1 MLNEDERRAS
11 RPSSRTAP
19 SVAIIRGWES
29 SSNSI
34 KIWNLP
40 LTTHTQSRL
49 RAYVIGLL
57 VAVAFLG
64 GCASVTAPANPRDP
78 LEPLNRGIYSFNEHV
93 DGLVLKPAAELYRL
107 LLPPIARTG
116 VSNFF
121 SNINDVLV
129 ALNNLLQGKVQ
140 NAASDVGRVAVNSTI
155 GVLGFID
162 VATKM
167 GLEKHD
173 EDFGQTLGYWGVGDG
188 PYLVLPFFGPSN
200 FRDAI
205 GRIPDYYADPVT
217 YVDPSHDRNILWG
230 IRIVNRRA
238 ELLGA
243 SRVLEAAAL
252 DPYEFVRD
260 AYLQR
265 RRNLIYDGNPPREDF
280 DDEKDE
286 KNEKDGKKPQAR
298 APQRPGPTISRAM
311 QGMEEPVYSVLVSG
325 EPLTPAEE
333 EAQRA
338 QAPLPPASST
348 TLAAAVK

>member
-1 MLNEDERRAS
+1 MKYD
-11 RPSSRTAP
+11 
-19 SVAIIRGWES
+19 IIRR
-29 SSNSI
+29 
-34 KIWNLP
+34 
-40 LTTHTQSRL
+40 T
-49 RAYVIGLL
+49 RAGVIGLL
-57 VAVAFLG
+57 IVVGLLG
-64 GCASVTAPANPRDP
+64 GCATTASNPRDP
-78 LEPLNRGIYSFNEHV
+78 LEPLNRGIYSFNEHI
-93 DGLVLKPAAELYRL
+93 DGLILKPAAEAYRL
-107 LLPPIARTG
+107 LLPAFARTG

-121 SNINDVLV
+121 SNLNDVLV
-129 ALNNLLQGKVQ
+129 ALNNLLQGKV
-140 NAASDVGRVAVNSTI
+140 NHAASDASRVVVNSTI

-162 VATKM
+162 VASKI

-217 YVDPSHDRNILWG
+217 YVDPVSDRNTLWG
-230 IRIVNRRA
+230 LRVVNRRA

-265 RRNLIYDGNPPREDF
+265 RRNLIYDGNAPREDL
-280 DDEKDE
+280 DEPDP
-286 KNEKDGKKPQAR
+286 KNGQDKKPQAR
-298 APQRPGPTISRAM
+298 NASVIAPSRTEAR
-311 QGMEEPVYSVLVSG
+311 VASLLVSG

-333 EAQRA
+333 EARDREA
-338 QAPLPPASST
+338 GKLTYTS
-348 TLAAAVK
+348 AAAPAN